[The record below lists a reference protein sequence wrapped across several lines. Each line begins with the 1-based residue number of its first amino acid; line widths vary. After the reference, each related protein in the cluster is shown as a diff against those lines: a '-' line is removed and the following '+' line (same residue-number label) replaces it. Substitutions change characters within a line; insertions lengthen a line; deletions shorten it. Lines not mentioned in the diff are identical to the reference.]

1 MQHDKSS
8 KAPLSR
14 RGGRQDSRAP
24 EVSRRRLLRY
34 LAPGALA
41 AGAVAVVARPAA
53 AAATDSPTLQS
64 ITGWASVED
73 YGGDKTGSTDS
84 SAAFAAAAATGAPLF
99 VPPGRWLLDG
109 AQPVVLA
116 AAGQEIR
123 GSGAGV
129 TQIIV
134 GSGVRGQAVACTG
147 RATGVRDL
155 LFSGASGSTADAVAL
170 CGQASAVSGLWF
182 EGLGGWMVR
191 VQDCMGARISHC
203 ASNVTCAGGVTVQGP
218 SGGTTMQVML
228 SDLNLQQVGRLGAF
242 LFENAF
248 DIQAVNLNA
257 AVLDTSGAS
266 TLAIT
271 GNCAT
276 IQLVN
281 SDLGVYPN
289 GSGNTAVIEIDG
301 GTDIRFLGGCAQ
313 DGANGLRMT
322 GGSRV
327 LFSGVRFFR
336 NFGIGALASGGSV
349 TFADCEWDGNGR
361 SGGTWYDLAVT
372 GATSATVRGYSGL
385 SKKPYIGAQAHV
397 TLVP

>member
-1 MQHDKSS
+1 MKSNQGTHAAEGPRPVVREGAAPLSSDREQFRQHDKSA

-14 RGGRQDSRAP
+14 HGGRQDSRAP

-116 AAGQEIR
+116 AAG
-123 GSGAGV
+123 
-129 TQIIV
+129 
-134 GSGVRGQAVACTG
+134 
-147 RATGVRDL
+147 
-155 LFSGASGSTADAVAL
+155 
-170 CGQASAVSGLWF
+170 LWF

-218 SGGTTMQVML
+218 SRGTTMQVML

-257 AVLDTSGAS
+257 AVLDTSRAS

-276 IQLVN
+276 IALVN

-336 NFGIGALASGGSV
+336 NFGIGA
-349 TFADCEWDGNGR
+349 
-361 SGGTWYDLAVT
+361 
-372 GATSATVRGYSGL
+372 
-385 SKKPYIGAQAHV
+385 QAHV